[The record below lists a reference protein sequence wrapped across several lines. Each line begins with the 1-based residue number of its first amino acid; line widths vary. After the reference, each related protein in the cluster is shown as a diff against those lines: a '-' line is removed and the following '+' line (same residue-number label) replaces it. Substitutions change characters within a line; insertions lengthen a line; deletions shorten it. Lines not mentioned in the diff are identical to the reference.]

1 MADNDD
7 FMRTIIYGEAALKHI
22 RRCEIAA
29 FPRHYELWYTYSA
42 GFNSNLNEEVNEIL
56 RTRDRLTLEEVSA
69 IYDRFLSPYRLGDR
83 MDELGADLNEQIDY
97 LIRSLSEG
105 MDSNREYGT
114 TLEQISQDIAA
125 EANTGYLA
133 TAIRKLVE
141 TTMTAREQYR
151 SLEQEFRFAKH
162 RIETLKDNL
171 ESARFESLIDD
182 LTALGN
188 RKHFDLAFG
197 QTVQAARAS
206 GETCSLLVL
215 DIDNYKRFNDQFG
228 HQTGDQVLRLVAMTL
243 KSHTKGRDIATRYG
257 GDEFAV
263 ILPGTNLDDAKIVAN
278 HLRKAVKKK
287 ELRKRSTGQNL
298 GSITISVGVGE
309 LRNGDTEQSLFDRA
323 DAALYAAK
331 SAGRNCVRSEKD
343 VNQNNRIAS

>member
-7 FMRTIIYGEAALKHI
+7 FLRTIIYGEAALKHI

-29 FPRHYELWYTYSA
+29 FPRHYELWYTYSS
-42 GFNSNLNEEVNEIL
+42 GFNSDLNEEINHIL
-56 RTRDRLTLEEVSA
+56 RTRDKLTLEEVSA

-97 LIRSLSEG
+97 LIRSLNEG
-105 MDSNREYGT
+105 ADANRDYGSK
-114 TLEQISQDIAA
+114 LEHIGKDIADA
-125 EANTGYLA
+125 ADQNKLTLVVQKLA
-133 TAIRKLVE
+133 AATVS
-141 TTMTAREQYR
+141 AREQYR

-171 ESARFESLIDD
+171 ESARFESLMDD

-188 RKHFDLAFG
+188 RKHFDLAFS
-197 QTVQAARAS
+197 QTLAAAQAS
-206 GETCSLLVL
+206 GETFSLLVL

-243 KSHTKGRDIATRYG
+243 KSLTKGRDIATRYG

-263 ILPGTNLDDAKIVAN
+263 VLPGTNLHDAKIVAN
-278 HLRKAVKKK
+278 HLRRAVQKK
-287 ELRKRSTGQNL
+287 ELKKRSTGQNL
-298 GSITISVGVGE
+298 GNITISIGVGE
-309 LRNGDTEQSLFDRA
+309 MQPDDTEQSLFDRA

-331 SAGRNCVRSEKD
+331 SAGRNCVRSQKD
-343 VNQNNRIAS
+343 INSGDRIAS